1 MIILRG
7 SKKQT
12 AKNAY
17 FIGYV
22 SHDAAAADCLRFKT
36 ALPYCSNSVK
46 SRIIK
51 CLMALKSGKMR
62 WYECRLEGAIKE
74 CQSFE
79 ELWLA
84 FPDCL

>member
-1 MIILRG
+1 MLIG
-7 SKKQT
+7 EAKKKT
-12 AKNAY
+12 AKIAY

-22 SHDAAAADCLRFKT
+22 SHHAAAANCLHFKT

-62 WYECRLEGAIKE
+62 WYECRLEEAIKE
-74 CQSFE
+74 CCNFKEQGFYV
-79 ELWLA
+79 
-84 FPDCL
+84 